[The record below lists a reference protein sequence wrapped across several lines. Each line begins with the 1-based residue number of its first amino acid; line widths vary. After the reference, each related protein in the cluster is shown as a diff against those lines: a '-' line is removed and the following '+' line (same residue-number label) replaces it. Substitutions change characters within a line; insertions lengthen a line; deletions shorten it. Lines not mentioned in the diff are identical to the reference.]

1 MRLLLLSNA
10 KREGMGYL
18 EHAREHF
25 RDFLGGTV
33 KRVLFV
39 PFAAVTKSYD
49 DFVQQTLPVFDA
61 LGVAVEG
68 IHRCTDPVA
77 AVNEA
82 PALMIGGGNTWKLL
96 RELRNQALLP
106 AIRARVGR
114 GMPYIGWSAGS
125 NVACPTIMTTNDM
138 PICDPHGFDALG
150 LVPFQINPHYL
161 HGNPPGFK
169 GETREERINEYL
181 ALHPDAVVA
190 GLREG
195 TAFRV
200 EDATIRLLGDA
211 ECRVFGHGQPP
222 RELTPG
228 DDFSFLLA
236 PR

>member
-18 EHAREHF
+18 EHAREHV

-33 KRVLFV
+33 PRVLFV
-39 PFAAVTKSYD
+39 PFAAVTRSYD
-49 DFVQQTLPVFDA
+49 DFVGQTLPVFDA

-96 RELRNQALLP
+96 RELRSQALLP
-106 AIRARVGR
+106 AIRARVER

-181 ALHPDAVVA
+181 ALHPDVVVA

-200 EDATIRLLGDA
+200 EDATLRLLGDA
-211 ECRVFGHGQPP
+211 ECRVFRHGQPP
-222 RELTPG
+222 RELTRG
-228 DDFSFLLA
+228 DDFGFLLA

>member
-10 KREGMGYL
+10 KCEGMGYL
-18 EHAREHF
+18 EHAREHV

-33 KRVLFV
+33 PRVLFV
-39 PFAAVTKSYD
+39 PFAAVTRSYD
-49 DFVQQTLPVFDA
+49 DFVGQTLPVFDA

-96 RELRNQALLP
+96 RELRSQALLP
-106 AIRARVGR
+106 AIRARVER

-169 GETREERINEYL
+169 GETREERISTSTW
-181 ALHPDAVVA
+181 
-190 GLREG
+190 R
-195 TAFRV
+195 
-200 EDATIRLLGDA
+200 
-211 ECRVFGHGQPP
+211 C
-222 RELTPG
+222 TPTSWSPG
-228 DDFSFLLA
+228 CAKA
-236 PR
+236 PRSASRTRPSACSATPSAGSSATGSRRAN

>member
-10 KREGMGYL
+10 KCEGMGYL
-18 EHAREHF
+18 EHAREHV

-33 KRVLFV
+33 PRVLFV
-39 PFAAVTKSYD
+39 PFAAVTRSYD
-49 DFVQQTLPVFDA
+49 DFVGQTLPVFDA

-96 RELRNQALLP
+96 RELRSQALLP
-106 AIRARVGR
+106 AIRARVER

-161 HGNPPGFK
+161 HGNPPGFH
-169 GETREERINEYL
+169 GETREERITEYL
-181 ALHPDAVVA
+181 EVNPAVTVV

-195 TAFRV
+195 TLLRV
-200 EDATIRLLGDA
+200 EGDSIRLVGEDSA
-211 ECRVFGHGQPP
+211 RIFRRGEAP
-222 RELTPG
+222 REVG
-228 DDFSFLLA
+228 AADDLRFLLRA
-236 PR
+236 

>member
-10 KREGMGYL
+10 KCEGMGYL
-18 EHAREHF
+18 EHAREHV

-33 KRVLFV
+33 PRVLFV
-39 PFAAVTKSYD
+39 PFAAVTRSYD
-49 DFVQQTLPVFDA
+49 DFVGQTLPVFDA

-96 RELRNQALLP
+96 RELRSQALLP
-106 AIRARVGR
+106 AIRARVER

-181 ALHPDAVVA
+181 ALHPDVVVA

-200 EDATIRLLGDA
+200 EDATLRLLGDA
-211 ECRVFGHGQPP
+211 ECRVFRHGQPP
-222 RELTPG
+222 RELTRG
-228 DDFSFLLA
+228 DDFGFLLA

>member
-10 KREGMGYL
+10 KCEGMGYL
-18 EHAREHF
+18 EHAREHV

-33 KRVLFV
+33 PRVLFV
-39 PFAAVTKSYD
+39 PFAAVTRSYD
-49 DFVQQTLPVFDA
+49 DFVGQTLPVFDA

-96 RELRNQALLP
+96 RELRSQALLP
-106 AIRARVGR
+106 AIRARVER

-181 ALHPDAVVA
+181 ALHPDVVVA

-200 EDATIRLLGDA
+200 EDATLCLLGDA
-211 ECRVFGHGQPP
+211 ECRVFRHGQPP
-222 RELTPG
+222 RELTRG
-228 DDFSFLLA
+228 DDFGFLLA

>member
-10 KREGMGYL
+10 KCEGMGYL
-18 EHAREHF
+18 EHAREHV

-33 KRVLFV
+33 PRVLFV
-39 PFAAVTKSYD
+39 PFAAVTRSYD
-49 DFVQQTLPVFDA
+49 DFVGQTLPVFDA

-96 RELRNQALLP
+96 RELRSQALLP
-106 AIRARVGR
+106 AIRARVER

-181 ALHPDAVVA
+181 ALHPDVVVA

-200 EDATIRLLGDA
+200 EDATLRLLGDA
-211 ECRVFGHGQPP
+211 ECRVFRHGQPP
-222 RELTPG
+222 RELTHG
-228 DDFSFLLA
+228 NDFGFLLA